1 MSCARDMELR
11 LMNGMF
17 GIENGG
23 ALIRA
28 APLGLLGFGGTRT
41 QGSATF
47 ATLTSLHPG
56 LA

>member
-1 MSCARDMELR
+1 
-11 LMNGMF
+11 MNGMF

-47 ATLTSLHPG
+47 ATLPSLHPG
-56 LA
+56 LT